1 MDALEKLLLPDE
13 AEYPGELTEGFEL
26 LERMAGSGDSET
38 LLARDRRTGEKMT
51 VKCFRKEH
59 PLYEK
64 TEPEAL
70 RRLQAPPLPEF
81 RGEYRNEKMRCV
93 VRQYVEGE
101 SLAERAARMPLT
113 EAEVRE
119 IGIELCRQL
128 AILHAAEPP
137 IIHRDVKPQNII
149 LREDGTPVLI
159 DFGISRVYTSKEADT
174 LIMGT
179 QGFAPPEQYGFSA
192 TDGRSDIY
200 SLGMVLRWLLREGN
214 AQGKAL
220 ASPMERVIARMTAF
234 DPDRRYASAERAAA
248 ALRNTTEKARRRV
261 LAWAAAGIALA
272 AVLIW
277 GAFALLKP
285 AEDIPVF
292 TQPLIAE
299 AARLNLG
306 LEEGAALTRER
317 LEDVRGIY
325 LVAGTACADADAFY
339 PAVSQWYAEGRPDR
353 RTVSDLRDLALMP
366 NLEQVCI
373 AAEKVEDISAL
384 AGLDRLNKVEFKHN
398 SIQDIS
404 PLAGK
409 VHLSSV
415 GLNENPVRDLSPLL
429 ECPELAFLD
438 LCNVHNYDPEIISR
452 LGNFSYLDIANATE
466 SYRYLGRKSIHALSL
481 AWSGLTELTD
491 LDGVTHLEDLE
502 ISHTAVSDLSPLTI
516 HAGLKHLKMAAVPVK
531 DLRPLLELP
540 LLETVTLSPEMEPL
554 VEGLEGRQFEVLYE

>member
-1 MDALEKLLLPDE
+1 MT
-13 AEYPGELTEGFEL
+13 LTEE
-26 LERMAGSGDSET
+26 
-38 LLARDRRTGEKMT
+38 
-51 VKCFRKEH
+51 
-59 PLYEK
+59 
-64 TEPEAL
+64 
-70 RRLQAPPLPEF
+70 
-81 RGEYRNEKMRCV
+81 
-93 VRQYVEGE
+93 
-101 SLAERAARMPLT
+101 
-113 EAEVRE
+113 EVRE
-119 IGIELCRQL
+119 FGIELCRQL

-159 DFGISRVYTSKEADT
+159 DFGISRVYTSKEADS

-214 AQGKAL
+214 AQEKTP
-220 ASPMERVIARMTAF
+220 ASPLERVIARMTAF

-366 NLEQVCI
+366 NLEQVCV
-373 AAEKVEDISAL
+373 AAEKVEDISAP
-384 AGLDRLNKVEFKHN
+384 GRPGPSEQGG
-398 SIQDIS
+398 IQ
-404 PLAGK
+404 AQQ
-409 VHLSSV
+409 H
-415 GLNENPVRDLSPLL
+415 
-429 ECPELAFLD
+429 
-438 LCNVHNYDPEIISR
+438 
-452 LGNFSYLDIANATE
+452 
-466 SYRYLGRKSIHALSL
+466 
-481 AWSGLTELTD
+481 SGYFPP
-491 LDGVTHLEDLE
+491 G
-502 ISHTAVSDLSPLTI
+502 
-516 HAGLKHLKMAAVPVK
+516 G
-531 DLRPLLELP
+531 
-540 LLETVTLSPEMEPL
+540 
-554 VEGLEGRQFEVLYE
+554 